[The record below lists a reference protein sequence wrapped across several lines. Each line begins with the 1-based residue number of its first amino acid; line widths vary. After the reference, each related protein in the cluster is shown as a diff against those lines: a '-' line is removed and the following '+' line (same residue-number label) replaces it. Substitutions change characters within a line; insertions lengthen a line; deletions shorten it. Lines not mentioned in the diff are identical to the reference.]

1 MTETYRAK
9 KRYGQHFLHER
20 KFIDDI
26 LKAAQLTGTSRVL
39 EIGPGLGALTDPL
52 LLCGVHLLVMEVD
65 RDIVARFRQRTEPNL
80 QVHEGDAL
88 RLDWRS
94 ILCEPPYTLIS
105 NLPYNISSQIL
116 FRLLD
121 ERDLFI
127 RAVLMFQ
134 KEVADRIVARPGS
147 RNYGILSVLSQLY
160 FDVRRVVAVPSGAF
174 TPAPKVDSAVIE
186 LIPLAA
192 PRYPM
197 EDELFL
203 RRVVKAAFAQR
214 RKTLRNSL
222 RTAGFSAEEIAS
234 AAEVV
239 GIDLTRRGE
248 TLALNEFT
256 SLADTL
262 LAQGAGRPDQEDKPT
277 KKGSFYE

>member
-1 MTETYRAK
+1 MAEAYRAK

-20 KFIDDI
+20 KYIDDI
-26 LKAAQLTGTSRVL
+26 LYAAKLTALSQVL
-39 EIGPGLGALTDPL
+39 EIGPGLGALTNPILAYGVPL
-52 LLCGVHLLVMEVD
+52 QVMEVD
-65 RDIVARFRQRTEPNL
+65 QDIVARFRLRSEPNL

-94 ILCEPPYTLIS
+94 ILTDPPYTLIS

-134 KEVADRIVARPGS
+134 KEVADRIVAKPGS
-147 RNYGILSVLSQLY
+147 RDYGILSVLCQLY
-160 FDVRRVVAVPSGAF
+160 FDVRCVVSVPSGAF
-174 TPAPKVDSAVIE
+174 TPPPKVDSAVIE
-186 LIPLAA
+186 LIPLSE

-197 EDELFL
+197 ADELFM

-214 RKTLRNSL
+214 RKTLRNTL
-222 RTAGFSAEEIAS
+222 RTAGFSIEEIES
-234 AAEVV
+234 AAAVV
-239 GIDLTRRGE
+239 GIDLKRRGE
-248 TLALNEFT
+248 TLELNEFT
-256 SLADTL
+256 ALANTL
-262 LAQGAGRPDQEDKPT
+262 LSQGAGQAAVD
-277 KKGSFYE
+277 S